1 MPPDSSS
8 FAYLNLPPNT
18 PVPPWMGSFTLTA
31 RAGTDLWRKPSRD
44 TFTAP
49 VLYTRPLMTFTRA
62 EVLVVAP
69 WNYEWDQGGLVIFA
83 GHKWVK
89 AGIEFYD
96 CRSVASS
103 VSASTDGADWS
114 LIELPK
120 GQNDLRVR
128 LEKVGT
134 SLEVWFEDGGGEW
147 KKLRE
152 VNWFFWG
159 VEEKSIKVGVYAS
172 RPANLN
178 YPQAMSSPSARGGDG
193 LVVEFEGLE
202 IW

>member
-1 MPPDSSS
+1 MSSR
-8 FAYLNLPPNT
+8 P
-18 PVPPWMGSFTLTA
+18 
-31 RAGTDLWRKPSRD
+31 GTTVRWRGFIFFDFCDFWLRHHP
-44 TFTAP
+44 TVYELATNY
-49 VLYTRPLMTFTRA
+49 VL
-62 EVLVVAP
+62 
-69 WNYEWDQGGLVIFA
+69 EWDQGGLVIFA

-114 LIELPK
+114 LVDLPH

-134 SLEVWFEDGGGEW
+134 TLEVWFEDGQGEW

-159 VEEKSIKVGVYAS
+159 VEEKAIKVGVYAS
-172 RPANLN
+172 RPATLG
-178 YPQAMSSPSARGGDG
+178 YPQAINSPGMSRQNDN